1 MDCPFS
7 FGAASF
13 SPAVRSPV
21 CIKEMCSAISC
32 SIPLSAQAIAAR
44 TALRIAR
51 ALEDPWAF
59 KTGLEIPRKGV
70 APRSLGSSVFLIS
83 FTPSLTS
90 SAANLVSVF
99 LKKISLSYTF
109 KNEPTPSM
117 DLSITLPEKPSATI
131 TSAPPL
137 RASLASI
144 LPMKFRCPAS
154 PASCSRA

>member
-70 APRSLGSSVFLIS
+70 AP
-83 FTPSLTS
+83 P
-90 SAANLVSVF
+90 LVGIQRVLDIAHAIF
-99 LKKISLSYTF
+99 
-109 KNEPTPSM
+109 
-117 DLSITLPEKPSATI
+117 DQQ
-131 TSAPPL
+131 
-137 RASLASI
+137 RR
-144 LPMKFRCPAS
+144 KFGERIF
-154 PASCSRA
+154 